1 MTDMETPP
9 PVVARARRLLQ
20 LLWVI
25 VLLIALAPAAWAA
38 PTDSDVPRRPVQSTY
53 PDLDSPDPQVRAAGV
68 QAIRAARD
76 TQAVSS
82 LLAHIQ
88 DPDERVGLYVA
99 QGLVELASSTDLLR
113 LRAFLWGADA
123 NGRWRAAFVLGE
135 RRDSRAIPVLAHV
148 LDDPEVLV
156 GRTAAEGLAKIG
168 GQAAINAL
176 VRGLYSDH
184 PAEVM
189 AARNGLL
196 ILGDAAVPALAKALD
211 SGDREAEINATLV
224 LEAIGTPAARAVCS

>member
-1 MTDMETPP
+1 MTHTQIRTHT
-9 PVVARARRLLQ
+9 ASLARRLVQ
-20 LLWVI
+20 LLLV
-25 VLLIALAPAAWAA
+25 VALFAGLVPGVWAA
-38 PTDSDVPRRPVQSTY
+38 PAGSSNPRWLTQNTY
-53 PDLDSPDPQVRAAGV
+53 PDLDSPDPEVRAAAV
-68 QAIRAARD
+68 QAIRAAKDAR
-76 TQAVSS
+76 AVSA
-82 LLAHIQ
+82 LLAHIE

-99 QGLVELASSTDLLR
+99 QGLVELATSTELLR
-113 LRAFLWGADA
+113 LRASLWGTES

-135 RRDSRAIPVLAHV
+135 RRDMRAIPVLAHV
-148 LDDPEVLV
+148 LADSEVLV

-176 VRGLYSDH
+176 VRSLYSER

-196 ILGDAAVPALAKALD
+196 ILGDAAVPALARAMD

-224 LEAIGTPAARAVCS
+224 LEAIGTPAARAAYS